1 MSTANQE
8 LAKRWFEEV
17 WNQKRRDAIGE
28 MLHPDAVLHEG
39 GADIPGS
46 AAFHAYFDRMHA
58 NFSDFHVVIHDE
70 MEHGDKVCL
79 RWSCSM
85 RHTGD
90 GLGVPATGRT
100 VATTGI
106 SIMRVAEGKLI
117 EGWQNWDMAGVLEAI
132 GVRDKCTNVLAVSA

>member
-1 MSTANQE
+1 
-8 LAKRWFEEV
+8 
-17 WNQKRRDAIGE
+17 
-28 MLHPDAVLHEG
+28 
-39 GADIPGS
+39 
-46 AAFHAYFDRMHA
+46 
-58 NFSDFHVVIHDE
+58 

-132 GVRDKCTNVLAVSA
+132 GVRDKGTNVLAVSA